1 MRRDSA
7 ASDLQADAQIK
18 SVQMFNQR
26 KCKALKLED
35 EDESYNWCCKV
46 FKTLTS
52 QSQSSSCVGWKLSEP
67 KTKEFK
73 DMSRTK
79 SQDQKQET
87 SS

>member
-52 QSQSSSCVGWKLSEP
+52 QSQSSSCVGWKLSKP